1 MPDIEG
7 NELRVFYLKR
17 MGYGFKAI
25 AKDIGVS
32 PAAVRLW
39 LIKAGFELGAGTKS
53 PAYKARW
60 EALKASPHVIARRN
74 TEEHNATYS
83 GTWQNEWVDVV
94 EDYYSEI
101 HRLTLHR
108 KNPYPAGTPE
118 YRRHWIFMKTGR
130 KPKPI
135 SEYLASV
142 KPSNTTRD
150 SKVRRLR
157 KRLKDFI
164 KSGTKTHVHLFGCS
178 SHLLRIHIESQFKQ
192 GMSWSNYGDWHI
204 DHIRPCA
211 SFLFEERSD
220 ALLCFNW
227 RNLRPMWAKDN
238 HRKGSKWKGQL
249 WAMGAP
255 IEQFKDPCAA

>member
-1 MPDIEG
+1 MPNVGD
-7 NELRVFYLKR
+7 NELRVIYLKR
-17 MGYGFKAI
+17 MGYGYKAI
-25 AKDIGVS
+25 AKEIGVGS
-32 PAAVRLW
+32 LIVRNW
-39 LIKAGFELGAGTKS
+39 LIRAGFELNTSTES
-53 PAYKARW
+53 PAVAQRYKEGR
-60 EALKASPHVIARRN
+60 ELKAKLHQREKLI
-74 TEEHNATYS
+74 EIYG
-83 GTWQNEWVDVV
+83 GTWHNEWVDVV

-108 KNPYPAGTPE
+108 KNLYPAGTPE

-164 KSGTKTHVHLFGCS
+164 KSGTKMHVHLFGCS
-178 SHLLRIHIESQFKQ
+178 SHLLRMHIESQFKK
-192 GMSWSNYGDWHI
+192 GMTWSNYGDWHI